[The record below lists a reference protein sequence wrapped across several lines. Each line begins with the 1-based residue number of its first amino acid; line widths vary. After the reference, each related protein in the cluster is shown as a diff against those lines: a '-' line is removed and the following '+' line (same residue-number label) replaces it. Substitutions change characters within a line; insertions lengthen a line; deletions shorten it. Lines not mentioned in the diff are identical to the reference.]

1 MYLKSLLLK
10 NFKGISSFNLSMNGN
25 ASTSIYGANGTG
37 KSTIKNAF
45 LWLLFGKDSDNR
57 QDYEILP
64 LDENNNIINGVESVV
79 EAAVD
84 HDGEEIT
91 LKKSMKEKW
100 TKPHGQSK
108 KIKTGNDFSYWIND
122 VPKTM
127 TEFRKMVAGLCPNE
141 TIIRIITDPSFFND
155 DKAFPWK
162 KRREMVIEIAGGD
175 VTIDKVIESNPEL
188 SQLPGILGKNSID
201 DQRSIIKA
209 EKTKI
214 NDRLKE
220 IPNSINERTLVIN
233 ESGTGRR
240 DKKTITSVM
249 AVARDNRKV
258 ASQRLD
264 TILNGGAV
272 AIKNKE
278 LAEVEAKIQKHD
290 TRIAEAKQKSGSAR
304 YKKQRELE
312 QAADKIGREL
322 DDKANALNNLQRDAK
337 AEETNLENYAAKLTE
352 LREAWKKI
360 NAETFEHDQENNIC
374 PTCGQDLPEEK
385 VTEARDKATA
395 AFNSDK
401 AQRLKSN
408 VDTGKDYAAKKAASE
423 NIIIELGL
431 KINELKVEKSLLHHK
446 HLKALEAVTQ
456 FEIDEEQEEQDATE
470 PDTERESLVETK
482 TAIEKE
488 IADLQ
493 AGAEA
498 DVSKAQAEIDEIDSH
513 IEGLQKELSDFETIE
528 KAETRIAELKKE
540 ERRISERYAELEGH
554 LHLIE
559 LFERT
564 QAAMVNE
571 AVSSKFQL
579 ARFKMFKENV
589 TNDGIEPCCIAT
601 LNGVPYGAVNTA
613 GQVNLD
619 IDIGNA
625 FSLHHG
631 IEFPRFI
638 DRAESVVELLPT
650 IGQQIRLVVK
660 KEDKQLRIE

>member
-1 MYLKSLLLK
+1 MRLRSLSLK
-10 NFKGISSFNLSMNGN
+10 NFKGVSSFDLSMNGN
-25 ASTSIYGANGTG
+25 DSTSIYGDNGTG

-45 LWLLFGKDSDNR
+45 LWLLFGKDAENR

-64 LDENNNIINGVESVV
+64 LDEDNNIISGVEAVV
-79 EAAVD
+79 EAVID
-84 HDGEEIT
+84 HEGQEIT
-91 LKKSMKEKW
+91 LKKSMQEKW
-100 TKPHGQSK
+100 TKPHGQSE

-127 TEFRKMVAGLCPNE
+127 TEFKKMVASLCPNE

-175 VTIDKVIESNPEL
+175 VTMDKVIESNPEL

-201 DQRSIIKA
+201 DQRSIIRA

-214 NDRLKE
+214 NERLKD

-233 ESGTGRR
+233 ESGAVRR

-249 AVARDNRKV
+249 AVARDNRK
-258 ASQRLD
+258 AAAKRLD

-272 AIKNKE
+272 AVKNKE
-278 LAEVEAKIQKHD
+278 LSEVEAKIQRHD
-290 TRIAEAKQKSGSAR
+290 TKIAEAKQKSESAR
-304 YKKQRELE
+304 YKKKRELE

-322 DDKANALNNLQRDAK
+322 DDKANALCKLQYDAK
-337 AEETNLENYAAKLTE
+337 SEEAILANFDTRLAE
-352 LREAWKKI
+352 LRAAWKEI
-360 NAETFEHDQENNIC
+360 NAETFEYDQKNTC
-374 PTCGQDLPEEK
+374 PTCGQDLPEED
-385 VTEARDKATA
+385 VADARNKALA
-395 AFNSDK
+395 VFNANK

-423 NIIIELGL
+423 NIIIEFGL
-431 KINELKVEKSLLHHK
+431 KINELKVEKRLLQDK
-446 HLKALEAVTQ
+446 HAKALEAVTN
-456 FEIDEEQEEQDATE
+456 FENEEEVPAG
-470 PDTERESLVETK
+470 PDTEREALVETK

-498 DVSKAQAEIDEIDSH
+498 DISKAQAEIDEIDSH
-513 IEGLQKELSDFETIE
+513 IEGLEKEISGLETIE
-528 KAETRIAELKKE
+528 KAETRIDELKKE
-540 ERRISERYAELEGH
+540 ERRLSERFAELEGH

-564 QAAMVNE
+564 QANMVNE
-571 AVSSKFQL
+571 AVSSKFEL
-579 ARFKMFKENV
+579 ARFKMFRENV

-601 LNGVPYGAVNTA
+601 LNGIPYGAVNTA

-625 FSLHHG
+625 FSRHHG

-638 DRAESVVELLPT
+638 DRAESVVQLLPT
-650 IGQQIRLVVK
+650 IGQQIRLVVTDK
-660 KEDKQLRIE
+660 DKQLRIE

>member
-1 MYLKSLLLK
+1 MRLISLSLK
-10 NFKGISSFNLSMNGN
+10 NFKGVSSFDLSMNGN
-25 ASTSIYGANGTG
+25 DSTSIYGDNGTG

-45 LWLLFGKDSDNR
+45 LWLLFGKDAENR

-64 LDENNNIINGVESVV
+64 LDEDNNIISGVEAVV
-79 EAAVD
+79 EAVID
-84 HDGEEIT
+84 HEGQEIT

-100 TKPHGQSK
+100 TKPHGQSE

-127 TEFRKMVAGLCPNE
+127 TEFKKMVASLCPNE
-141 TIIRIITDPSFFND
+141 TIIRIITDPSYFND

-175 VTIDKVIESNPEL
+175 VTMDKVIESNPEL

-201 DQRSIIKA
+201 DQRSIIRA

-214 NDRLKE
+214 NERLKD

-233 ESGTGRR
+233 ESGAVRR

-249 AVARDNRKV
+249 AVARDNRK
-258 ASQRLD
+258 AAAKRLD

-278 LAEVEAKIQKHD
+278 LAEVEAKIQRHD
-290 TRIAEAKQKSGSAR
+290 TKIAEAKQKSESAR
-304 YKKQRELE
+304 YKKKRELE
-312 QAADKIGREL
+312 QDADKIGREL

-337 AEETNLENYAAKLTE
+337 SEEENLAKYAAKLTE
-352 LREAWKKI
+352 LRAAWKEI
-360 NAETFEHDQENNIC
+360 NAETFEYDQKNTC
-374 PTCGQDLPEEK
+374 PTCGQDLPEED
-385 VTEARDKATA
+385 VADARNKALA
-395 AFNSDK
+395 VFNANK

-408 VDTGKDYAAKKAASE
+408 VDTGKDYAAKKATSE
-423 NIIIELGL
+423 NIIIEFGL
-431 KINELKVEKSLLHHK
+431 KINELKVEKRLLQDK
-446 HLKALEAVTQ
+446 HDKALEAVTN
-456 FEIDEEQEEQDATE
+456 FENEEEVPAG
-470 PDTERESLVETK
+470 PDTEREALVENK

-498 DVSKAQAEIDEIDSH
+498 DVSEVQAEIDEIDSH
-513 IEGLQKELSDFETIE
+513 IEGLEKELSGLETIE
-528 KAETRIAELKKE
+528 KAETRIDELKKE
-540 ERRISERYAELEGH
+540 ERRLSERFAELEGH

-564 QAAMVNE
+564 QANMVNE
-571 AVSSKFQL
+571 AVSSKFEL
-579 ARFKMFKENV
+579 ARFKMFRENV

-601 LNGVPYGAVNTA
+601 LNGIPYGAVNTA

-625 FSLHHG
+625 FSRHHG

-638 DRAESVVELLPT
+638 DRAESVVQLLPT
-650 IGQQIRLVVK
+650 IGQQIRLVVTDK
-660 KEDKQLRIE
+660 DKQLRIE